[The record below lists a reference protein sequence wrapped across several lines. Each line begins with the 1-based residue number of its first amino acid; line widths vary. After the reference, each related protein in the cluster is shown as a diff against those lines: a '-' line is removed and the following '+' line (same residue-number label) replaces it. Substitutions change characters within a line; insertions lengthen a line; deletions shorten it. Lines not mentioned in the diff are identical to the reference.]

1 MSREIKE
8 KVFVVDANSKSSYLD
23 DINYW
28 IQKNIIKETDIIS
41 INVSSHMTEDY
52 QGMAKT
58 TLYWTRA
65 TVLYWG

>member
-52 QGMAKT
+52 QGMA
-58 TLYWTRA
+58 
-65 TVLYWG
+65 VSI